1 MRVSP
6 RGRALVDCVKPI
18 DVGALGA
25 VGGRA
30 PGPTVLAKLL
40 ADPYR
45 DEAAAVRVF
54 EDRAVIDEPLMNDA
68 GRGMPFPAEG
78 I

>member
-1 MRVSP
+1 M
-6 RGRALVDCVKPI
+6 DWVKPI

-40 ADPYR
+40 AGPYR
-45 DEAAAVRVF
+45 DEAALVGLF
-54 EDRAVIDEPLMNDA
+54 EDRAAMDVPLINVA
-68 GRGMPFPAEG
+68 GRGMPFGAEG